1 MIFIA
6 RLIIGT
12 EPIRNGL
19 HSSYTL
25 LSIMVATVISGPIPA
40 GSPMV
45 IATTGFFSAD
55 IMRLSFFQ
63 LIVHMFTIKS
73 YAQNIT

>member
-1 MIFIA
+1 M
-6 RLIIGT
+6 
-12 EPIRNGL
+12 
-19 HSSYTL
+19 
-25 LSIMVATVISGPIPA
+25 ISGPIPA

-63 LIVHMFTIKS
+63 LTVHMFTIKS